1 MKKILGSLALVA
13 TGVVLKVVSDKYG
26 VTDVVVA
33 KAKKCAASAQE
44 YLQNLVK
51 AEEEPAAE

>member
-51 AEEEPAAE
+51 AEENPAE